1 MEPEV
6 SELPKGLVL
15 GRDEN
20 IHLRLRGSTPLG
32 DVARQA
38 EPESSKTAG
47 CKKTRRGTRRKAAS
61 QKAEAEKHKESSKA
75 TRTTRTTKRVKKSE
89 PQYLEDPRNLQDL
102 WKAAFPVGTNN
113 VYLFGCTERKL
124 TCLLSHAH
132 LLCSVFFIPLSFNS
146 ETRIV
151 FFAAQLVS
159 VNGENKVVC
168 IRGGRGQASV
178 LTFVCQCLDIIV
190 HFELSTETAKLIDLN
205 HKYLFWAALR
215 EGAIALFHS
224 PFLSV
229 LLFIVLYVFRF
240 CNQCYVTA
248 ISFYYL
254 FVPYSTIYGFM
265 AILYLCYFKAALKH
279 MKIERLKKLEYCLP
293 YFYQLFKE
301 DELEQSTEV
310 PIMFPGEPKP
320 VRVYCE
326 FDWELDELEEFTDNL
341 IEEEELSADQK
352 DEFKARET
360 RRKAIEEMSEEA
372 KTAFE
377 NMRFYKFYPVHTPD
391 TPDISI
397 VKVTSQTLIFWI
409 YIGM

>member
-113 VYLFGCTERKL
+113 VYLFGCTE
-124 TCLLSHAH
+124 
-132 LLCSVFFIPLSFNS
+132 P
-146 ETRIV
+146 
-151 FFAAQLVS
+151 QLVS

-168 IRGGRGQASV
+168 IRGGRERSGINNS
-178 LTFVCQCLDIIV
+178 
-190 HFELSTETAKLIDLN
+190 HETNENGWILYIPLENRDSQVDRLKSQI
-205 HKYLFWAALR
+205 
-215 EGAIALFHS
+215 
-224 PFLSV
+224 
-229 LLFIVLYVFRF
+229 FILGCTKRRF

-248 ISFYYL
+248 
-254 FVPYSTIYGFM
+254 V
-265 AILYLCYFKAALKH
+265 
-279 MKIERLKKLEYCLP
+279 
-293 YFYQLFKE
+293 
-301 DELEQSTEV
+301 
-310 PIMFPGEPKP
+310 
-320 VRVYCE
+320 
-326 FDWELDELEEFTDNL
+326 W
-341 IEEEELSADQK
+341 
-352 DEFKARET
+352 
-360 RRKAIEEMSEEA
+360 
-372 KTAFE
+372 
-377 NMRFYKFYPVHTPD
+377 
-391 TPDISI
+391 
-397 VKVTSQTLIFWI
+397 
-409 YIGM
+409 